1 MVARSIPK
9 EYARRYNDEIMSYG
23 LLCTQRSVKHATV
36 LELSAGM
43 EARGSCSL
51 RGCGG
56 ANHGVVPCIIV
67 PIGNRPTFH
76 LTRPDLMTS
85 QMLIEYRTAASEA
98 LSTSQPHPMLQSRN
112 VNVPA
117 SEHLQPHCP
126 PRLYHAPNI
135 TATSAHLP

>member
-1 MVARSIPK
+1 MALPLHFAAMCSDMGSARSTEGRVVGDSTHLPHSLGAPQLRQQRDAWCSSRTIAARSIPK

-23 LLCTQRSVKHATV
+23 LVYTQRSMKHATV

-67 PIGNRPTFH
+67 PIDNRPTFH

-85 QMLIEYRTAASEA
+85 QMLIE
-98 LSTSQPHPMLQSRN
+98 
-112 VNVPA
+112 
-117 SEHLQPHCP
+117 
-126 PRLYHAPNI
+126 
-135 TATSAHLP
+135 